1 MTIPNEKTAHDLWC
15 EQGKQRLEAVLYP
28 PSMKDKKL
36 AFMITRTTLR
46 ERCDQAL
53 SIFSHHETTR
63 LRIVIEAM
71 IALLDATS
79 RRRQEIKDEHHAT
92 PWYRFAKRRRLQ
104 RQDQDQLLLQEGY
117 KNAVKVIS
125 NTPPPAALT
134 PEELRQLQERF
145 DIEESHEKLDQG
157 FERVK
162 PKEINI
168 DLRTLIPVCDQC
180 GGTGYAGPNP
190 SEHFLCT
197 HCGGSGTEPRKG
209 GSHE

>member
-1 MTIPNEKTAHDLWC
+1 MILQREKTAHDLWC

-46 ERCDQAL
+46 DRCNEAL
-53 SIFSHHETTR
+53 SIFSHQETTR

-71 IALLDATS
+71 IALLEAVD
-79 RRRQEIKDEHHAT
+79 RRRLEIKEEHHAT

-134 PEELRQLQERF
+134 SEELRQLQERF
-145 DIEESHEKLDQG
+145 DIEESHEKLDQST
-157 FERVK
+157 
-162 PKEINI
+162 PPPQP
-168 DLRTLIPVCDQC
+168 TL
-180 GGTGYAGPNP
+180 
-190 SEHFLCT
+190 
-197 HCGGSGTEPRKG
+197 
-209 GSHE
+209 